1 MGKVRDE
8 GAWKHVPG
16 PAHAVP
22 VWEKTSRI
30 QTESLYNKRS
40 DVVQRLGPRKAIKGR
55 DSCSWVVRA
64 A

>member
-16 PAHAVP
+16 PARAVP

-30 QTESLYNKRS
+30 QRVNKRS
-40 DVVQRLGPRKAIKGR
+40 EVVQRLGPGKAIKGR
-55 DSCSWVVRA
+55 DSRSWVVRA